1 MSDFDGSIKFDA
13 KLDTTELK
21 KDLDSLGKIGDD
33 ALSKLEKPA
42 KQTSKKMD
50 DMGKSADTASKDVKK
65 LGDKSKKAAKDVKD
79 VEKEA
84 KGGKK
89 EVKDFGDKADGAAR
103 DVKDLGRQSQ
113 SAAKDIEKV
122 SKASGK
128 SSEGFSVMKGAAAG
142 LVSGGISSVVSAAK
156 DAALALVNLGKETRE
171 YREDIG
177 KLKTGF
183 KTAGFTADAATK
195 VYKDFFSVLG
205 EEDRSVEAVNHL
217 AKLCDTEEQLT
228 DWTTIC
234 TGVWGTFGD
243 SLPIEGLTEAANET
257 TKTGQV
263 TGVLADAL
271 NWGSLAQDTFG
282 VKMKENTK
290 ANKEWNKAV
299 AEASSAE
306 DYFNLALEQCSTEQE
321 RQALIT
327 STLNRGYSEAA
338 ENYRGLNGDI
348 MAANKAQSDWTD
360 TMARIG
366 EILDPIAAD
375 VQQFGADTLNGI
387 LDIITNTDTLGEKI
401 TEAGDKYQEAK
412 DKAAL
417 TEDYAEK
424 WYKLKDAIAEGKLP
438 AEELAVAQEKIKG
451 IEAWFI
457 DNYGNF
463 ITAEEQ
469 KNGIRAES
477 VKAIEKEVQASEKLA
492 RWDFLSSLQENR
504 EKVIKLDS
512 EISHL
517 EGMNKYFDE
526 QKVNAA
532 TTGAALA
539 NLQVQYQH
547 ALNNKST
554 MSDTEFN
561 AELQRI
567 AAAVSE
573 LTGEDFGFASLPK
586 LRDMVNKCRDDA
598 EYFGSEIEKNSKK
611 IDENKSSIS
620 DFIRQ
625 AELFIQT
632 DLGGTYAEVSSEL
645 DLMKKA
651 QQELANKGKISE
663 ETLNGLA
670 EKLPEIKEHAND
682 PEFLAQKIGEVEQK
696 LKDAETTLDNF
707 GLAIDQF
714 DKTIKIKVEYQVQPR
729 VNMPMQAA
737 LPTPHNANGT
747 LNAKEGLSV
756 VNERGTEVI
765 EGKDGSFRYVDSSG
779 AALTH
784 LNAHDKV
791 YTADQT
797 RRMFGNVKK
806 IRGFANGRNNGG
818 SSFLP
823 FRIGGGISADF
834 GSAGERISQ
843 TIADGIERNSGAIE
857 KSTEKACRRG
867 LSATERYNA
876 RQAEIT
882 ARQAAES
889 EEEQRKSYEEK
900 LKNAKDAAEKEKL
913 IAEEEKRLQEKA
925 EKDELEAL
933 KKAAE
938 AEEKLRDKK
947 FQKLS
952 DDYSDGL
959 ITQEQYYSD
968 LADLRDEYY
977 AEGSDEYEKY
987 SQEIM
992 RGLRDKEFDDLK
1004 DALDRGYITEK
1015 DYYQSLTELRDKY
1028 FAKGSE
1034 QWKEYSDEIINHQ
1047 KECIKDFFSQIAET
1061 AEKSFETV
1069 ISTKDKLKSNMAS
1082 FELTDTFTINGMGTF
1097 TDVANIDDVIS
1108 SNDAYINEL
1117 TDFRDRLKVAG
1128 ASEDVTN
1135 ALMNEVLGMSK
1146 KDARDFMR
1154 TYAGKSDAYMADYVA
1169 KYQTVLNQGEYLS
1182 TEFLKDDIKKSQQ
1195 EFDKEAGNIVE
1206 VFREKGM
1213 EIPEDFAELGKN
1225 SAQRFGKEF
1234 SAEIAGLFDN
1244 ISLELESLN
1253 YIPMN
1258 SILSKWGGE
1267 GQVITNNSYAST
1279 YNMLTPSYESRR
1291 EQIKAARDAEIL
1303 KRMRGGY

>member
-1 MSDFDGSIKFDA
+1 MGDFDGSIKFDA

-65 LGDKSKKAAKDVKD
+65 FGDKSKKAAKDVKD

-103 DVKDLGRQSQ
+103 DVKDLGKQSQ

-122 SKASGK
+122 GKASDK
-128 SSEGFSVMKGAAAG
+128 SSEGFSIMKGAAAG

-183 KTAGFTADAATK
+183 KTAGFTADEATK

-257 TKTGQV
+257 AKTGQV

-338 ENYRGLNGDI
+338 ENYRNLNGDI

-366 EILDPIAAD
+366 EIIDPIAAD

-387 LDIITNTDTLGEKI
+387 LDIVTNTDTLGDKI
-401 TEAGDKYQEAK
+401 TEAGDKYQAAK

-438 AEELAVAQEKIKG
+438 AEELAAAQEKIKG

-469 KNGIRAES
+469 KNGIRRDTIKTVQEYAGILSETKKLELEHELTKNRES
-477 VKAIEKEVQASEKLA
+477 IPQKRNEISALQKKNEALQQEQLHYANLLRDLPVLKRKYEDIEKQYHK
-492 RWDFLSSLQENR
+492 N
-504 EKVIKLDS
+504 
-512 EISHL
+512 EISYT
-517 EGMNKYFDE
+517 EYGEKMS
-526 QKVNAA
+526 KV
-532 TTGAALA
+532 
-539 NLQVQYQH
+539 
-547 ALNNKST
+547 KE
-554 MSDTEFN
+554 EFH
-561 AELQRI
+561 
-567 AAAVSE
+567 E
-573 LTGEDFGFASLPK
+573 LTGEQAKNSLQVG
-586 LRDMVNKCRDDA
+586 LALNSIENNA
-598 EYFGSEIEKNSKK
+598 EKTAKAFEKNNDKIVANEDAIKK
-611 IDENKSSIS
+611 YIDAAKTLIES
-620 DFIRQ
+620 
-625 AELFIQT
+625 
-632 DLGGTYAEVSSEL
+632 DLGGTYEEVTGQL
-645 DLMKKA
+645 NLMKQA
-651 QQELANKGKISE
+651 QQELADKGKISE

-670 EKLPEIKEHAND
+670 EKLPEIKEHADD

-729 VNMPMQAA
+729 VNMPMQVA
-737 LPTPHNANGT
+737 LPMPHNANGT

-765 EGKDGSFRYVDSSG
+765 EGKDGSFRYVDSNG
-779 AALTH
+779 AALTY
-784 LNAHDKV
+784 LDAHDKV

-797 RRMFGNVKK
+797 GRMFGNVKK
-806 IRGFANGRNNGG
+806 IRGFANGRNNRG

-823 FRIGGGISADF
+823 FRINGGISSDF
-834 GSAGERISQ
+834 GSAGESISQ

-857 KSTEKACRRG
+857 KSTEKACKRG

-1047 KECIKDFFSQIAET
+1047 KECMKDFFSQIAET

-1069 ISTKDKLKSNMAS
+1069 VSTKDKLKSNMAN

-1128 ASEDVTN
+1128 ASEEVTN

-1182 TEFLKDDIKKSQQ
+1182 TEFLKDDIKKAQQ
-1195 EFDKEAGNIVE
+1195 DFDKEASDIIE

-1213 EIPEDFAELGKN
+1213 EIPENFAELGKS

-1244 ISLELESLN
+1244 VSLELESLN

-1258 SILSKWGGE
+1258 SILSKWSGE

>member
-1 MSDFDGSIKFDA
+1 M
-13 KLDTTELK
+13 
-21 KDLDSLGKIGDD
+21 
-33 ALSKLEKPA
+33 
-42 KQTSKKMD
+42 
-50 DMGKSADTASKDVKK
+50 
-65 LGDKSKKAAKDVKD
+65 
-79 VEKEA
+79 
-84 KGGKK
+84 
-89 EVKDFGDKADGAAR
+89 
-103 DVKDLGRQSQ
+103 
-113 SAAKDIEKV
+113 
-122 SKASGK
+122 
-128 SSEGFSVMKGAAAG
+128 
-142 LVSGGISSVVSAAK
+142 
-156 DAALALVNLGKETRE
+156 
-171 YREDIG
+171 
-177 KLKTGF
+177 
-183 KTAGFTADAATK
+183 
-195 VYKDFFSVLG
+195 G

-366 EILDPIAAD
+366 EIIDPIAAD

-401 TEAGDKYQEAK
+401 TEAGDKYQAAK

-539 NLQVQYQH
+539 DLEVQYQH

-729 VNMPMQAA
+729 VNMPMQVA

-765 EGKDGSFRYVDSSG
+765 EGKDGSFRYVGSSG

-1097 TDVANIDDVIS
+1097 TDAGNIDDVIS
-1108 SNDAYINEL
+1108 SNAAYINEL
-1117 TDFRDRLKVAG
+1117 TDFRERLKAAG
-1128 ASEDVTN
+1128 ASEE
-1135 ALMNEVLGMSK
+1135 AEEAIMGEIHSMSK
-1146 KDARDFMR
+1146 KDARVTMRAYANKSDDFMS
-1154 TYAGKSDAYMADYVA
+1154 GFVS
-1169 KYQTVLNQGEYLS
+1169 KYQTFLLQLDDYSNTY
-1182 TEFLKDDIKKSQQ
+1182 LKDDIKTSQQ

-1213 EIPEDFAELGKN
+1213 EIPEDFAELGKS